1 LKKLIYFSTSIVP
14 SKYANSV
21 HVMKMCEALA
31 QNGQDVTLFGIKNIH
46 ENVDVFDYYG
56 VEKVF
61 DIKSFPM
68 LKIPG
73 KNLYNPLT
81 VLSAGIYLLVSSAH
95 IFFDRSAFVYTR
107 DPYGAFALA
116 ILGQKFVWEIH
127 ELPSSRFKN
136 FLFTKVLKSNAVVM
150 IVCISEKMKSLL
162 FSQFSFIENYV
173 KTMVAHDGATPS
185 NEILK
190 PQHELRKELDLPQN
204 SFIAGYT
211 GNLFSGR
218 GIELIFEIAEKL
230 QDVTFV
236 IVGGHD
242 EDLTRLRQFLEKGSF
257 SNIDLHGFQPPH
269 LIPYYLKAFDIL
281 LMPYQKKVSLRGN
294 KRDTSEFMS
303 PMKMFEYMA
312 SGRPIISSRLPV
324 LMEVLSHDQNA
335 LLAEPDVVNEWLSAV
350 TLLKENRQLRD
361 SLAQKATEDVMNY
374 TWEERADSVLKHW
387 GIT

>member
-1 LKKLIYFSTSIVP
+1 
-14 SKYANSV
+14 
-21 HVMKMCEALA
+21 MKMCEALA
-31 QNGQDVTLFGIKNIH
+31 QTGQNVTLLCIKNKN
-46 ENVDVFDYYG
+46 ENVDIFPHYG
-56 VEKVF
+56 VEKIF
-61 DIKSFPM
+61 DIKFFPM

-73 KNLYNPLT
+73 NNLYNPLT
-81 VLSAGIYLLVSSAH
+81 VLSAGIYLLVCS
-95 IFFDRSAFVYTR
+95 IYILFDRSASVYTR

-116 ILGQKFVWEIH
+116 MLGQKFVWEIH
-127 ELPSSRFKN
+127 ELPSSKFKN

-162 FSQFSFIENYV
+162 FSQFGFIENYV

-242 EDLTRLRQFLEKGSF
+242 EDLTRLRGILEKGSF
-257 SNIDLHGFQPPH
+257 SNIDLHGFQPPY
-269 LIPYYLKAFDIL
+269 LIPSYLKAFDIL

-312 SGRPIISSRLPV
+312 SGKPIISSRLPV
-324 LMEVLSHDQNA
+324 LMEVLNHEHNA
-335 LLAEPDVVNEWLSAV
+335 LLAGPDVASEWVLAV
-350 TLLKENRQLRD
+350 TLLKENRQLGER
-361 SLAQKATEDVMNY
+361 LAAKAREDVMNY
-374 TWEERADSVLKHW
+374 TWEERAGSVLKHW

>member
-1 LKKLIYFSTSIVP
+1 
-14 SKYANSV
+14 
-21 HVMKMCEALA
+21 MKMCEALA

-361 SLAQKATEDVMNY
+361 SLAGRAAEDVKNY
-374 TWEERADSVLKHW
+374 TWYNRAHKIVSSQIKT
-387 GIT
+387 INEA